1 MTWKPQQKSLKII
14 LYSIAFLS
22 LVEWL
27 ESVKSV
33 SMSTNSRNTQV
44 TIIFS
49 ANIPVVSSSQST
61 VHTVIYMI
69 QAAIQ
74 GQIALENVN

>member
-1 MTWKPQQKSLKII
+1 
-14 LYSIAFLS
+14 
-22 LVEWL
+22 
-27 ESVKSV
+27 
-33 SMSTNSRNTQV
+33 MSTNSRNTQV